1 MMQELDQN
9 GNERNSIE
17 VQLLEFQQ
25 ERSELEME
33 KTKKKLLDP
42 QQETRVNE
50 LDSEIG
56 KLKDI
61 LNNKDKGKEKLQQQ
75 LEE

>member
-1 MMQELDQN
+1 
-9 GNERNSIE
+9 
-17 VQLLEFQQ
+17 
-25 ERSELEME
+25 ME

-42 QQETRVNE
+42 EQETRVTE

-61 LNNKDKGKEKLQQQ
+61 LSSKDKGKDKLEQ
-75 LEE
+75 